1 MVAISHAKKPGRPD
15 PNVTDLPDW
24 MWEMMER
31 CWDSESQIEINARRQ
46 SDYGMIGV
54 FG

>member
-31 CWDSESQIEINARRQ
+31 YWDSDRDKRPKAKRLWHDWRIWLR
-46 SDYGMIGV
+46 
-54 FG
+54 